1 MISVSSQTT
10 TRLAGAPAAARSAIV
25 LGGGIAGLAVAE
37 VLSRNHHRVTLIERQ
52 DALGGEASLRTQKWL
67 HSGWLYAALPYRS
80 AMRACNAALRCY
92 RTVYGHVLP
101 GEVMNIA
108 RDSDRVHFEPTA
120 DGWFDPTP
128 VLYLFATAT
137 YDLATWQRVLH
148 RQYLRWI
155 ALRRLRALGYDT
167 RPLRDLPAELDEL
180 LTRWEGVDD
189 AVRRYLPV
197 QSTDARIE
205 TRRVMRSLVG
215 LLGEHVEVVTGAE
228 ARVERYGT
236 GSAVIVN
243 GERMRADVVV
253 LAAGRGVPAQLVAL
267 GRADMAG
274 CIKSIRSPV
283 VVLDRCLPY
292 PSFIRF
298 TPNLPQTINHIRYTV
313 PGVGEVS
320 TIGCYDYYPA
330 DVPDAPEPDIEPVV
344 EKACRRLGV
353 STSLVAG
360 RYYGIKTEYT
370 GALDRRYNHAV
381 AQVNGNTWLTLAGKL
396 SQFPLLVADFAR
408 HLSLRID
415 LPASAGR
422 CQSPDLVAPTVPES
436 IVNDHAARAELA
448 RERAGMV
455 AKA

>member
-80 AMRACNAALRCY
+80 AMRA
-92 RTVYGHVLP
+92 
-101 GEVMNIA
+101 
-108 RDSDRVHFEPTA
+108 
-120 DGWFDPTP
+120 
-128 VLYLFATAT
+128 
-137 YDLATWQRVLH
+137 
-148 RQYLRWI
+148 
-155 ALRRLRALGYDT
+155 
-167 RPLRDLPAELDEL
+167 
-180 LTRWEGVDD
+180 
-189 AVRRYLPV
+189 
-197 QSTDARIE
+197 
-205 TRRVMRSLVG
+205 
-215 LLGEHVEVVTGAE
+215 
-228 ARVERYGT
+228 
-236 GSAVIVN
+236 
-243 GERMRADVVV
+243 DVVV
-253 LAAGRGVPAQLVAL
+253 L
-267 GRADMAG
+267 
-274 CIKSIRSPV
+274 
-283 VVLDRCLPY
+283 
-292 PSFIRF
+292 
-298 TPNLPQTINHIRYTV
+298 
-313 PGVGEVS
+313 
-320 TIGCYDYYPA
+320 A